1 MEVDTGASVSVL
13 THSTYQKIREC
24 TDIQPSVVKLK
35 AYTGEVIP
43 VLGQVPVKVSCGQK
57 DYQFTVQVVE
67 SKGPDLMGR
76 NWLRDM
82 KVTLEGLHSL
92 EQPDSLKQI
101 LRKHSSVFKS
111 GLGCLQGAKV
121 KLHVKSDVLPKFYK
135 ARPVPLALKKKVED
149 ELDRL
154 QGEGIIS
161 PVQFSKWAAPIVPV
175 MKRDQSVRICGDF
188 RITAN
193 VACQVDSYPLPRI
206 EELLANLAGGKCFSK
221 LDMSQAYLQLPLE
234 DESAELVTV
243 NTHKG
248 LFRYNRL
255 PFGVASA
262 LCIFQR
268 YMESLLQGIDGV
280 LVYIDDILVMGSTVD
295 EHICTLDKVF
305 ERIVSAGLTLNKSKC
320 YFLRPRIEY
329 LGHNIIDEE
338 GLRPTEEKVK
348 AIKEAPKPKN
358 VAELRSFLGITNYY
372 GRFLQNMSAQLA
384 PLYRLL
390 HKDLQWNWT
399 DKENEAFEAAKKALQ
414 TDSLL
419 VHCDSSKPL
428 LLACDASQYGL
439 GAVLSHIFENSEER
453 PIAFMS
459 RTLTPAEKNY
469 SQLEKEGLAII
480 FGVKKFHNYLFGRHF
495 TIESDH
501 KPLSYLFHESRG
513 ISPMASSRIQRWA
526 LTLSAYHYSIRY
538 KPGTTLNNADALSR
552 LPRPVTTSGVRMP
565 GDLIHLIDR
574 LSTTTVRAENV
585 KEWMSE

>member
-1 MEVDTGASVSVL
+1 VHYGESLNDMLRDKLVCGVNHDAIQQKLMSQTPAELTFAKAMELAQRIEIAEKDARRVTASTDGSQKKDSPNPSASEVHKTHTSRRKNTKKESRDRSTSISCHRCGGPHLAPACKFKEAMCYACKKRGHIARVCRSRSFNKGQKRDKGTHHLEDQDDSDGSDGSDDQSYTLFTVRESASEPIYQEVLINTIPVKMEVDTGASVSVI

-24 TDIQPSVVKLK
+24 TDIQPLQPSVVKLK

-221 LDMSQAYLQLPLE
+221 LDMSQAYLQLPLD

-262 LCIFQR
+262 PSIFQR

-280 LVYIDDILVMGSTVD
+280 SVYIDDILVTGSTVD
-295 EHICTLDKVF
+295 EHICTLDKVL

-329 LGHNIIDEE
+329 LGHIIDEE

-358 VAELRSFLGITNYY
+358 VAELRSFLGI
-372 GRFLQNMSAQLA
+372 
-384 PLYRLL
+384 
-390 HKDLQWNWT
+390 
-399 DKENEAFEAAKKALQ
+399 
-414 TDSLL
+414 
-419 VHCDSSKPL
+419 
-428 LLACDASQYGL
+428 
-439 GAVLSHIFENSEER
+439 I
-453 PIAFMS
+453 
-459 RTLTPAEKNY
+459 
-469 SQLEKEGLAII
+469 
-480 FGVKKFHNYLFGRHF
+480 
-495 TIESDH
+495 
-501 KPLSYLFHESRG
+501 
-513 ISPMASSRIQRWA
+513 
-526 LTLSAYHYSIRY
+526 
-538 KPGTTLNNADALSR
+538 NADFSKTCLHS
-552 LPRPVTTSGVRMP
+552 
-565 GDLIHLIDR
+565 
-574 LSTTTVRAENV
+574 
-585 KEWMSE
+585 